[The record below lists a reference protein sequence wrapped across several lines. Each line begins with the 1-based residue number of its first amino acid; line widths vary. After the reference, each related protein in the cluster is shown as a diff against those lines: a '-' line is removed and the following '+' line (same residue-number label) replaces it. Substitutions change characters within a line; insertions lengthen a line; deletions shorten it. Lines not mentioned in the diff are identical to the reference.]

1 MAVAMGFSA
10 WFVLVLTLAAAVVLL
25 TGFIRQDLVALVLLA
40 VLGLSGIVSPQD
52 IFTGF
57 SSSAVITLLGV
68 FLLTEGLRS
77 TGATQVFGRW
87 LAKVGAKSQSMA
99 VFSISFAAALLS
111 LVMNNVAAVGVL
123 IPTVQVMAENAKLS
137 QRRLLLP
144 AAYGV
149 ALGGMATLLTNA
161 NIIMSSALR
170 SAGFEGYGLLDFFP
184 IGFPTVVI
192 GVAFLA
198 WIGWRLIPEKTFDL
212 HETPIGIDKL
222 VSDKRKIWLAVVIL
236 VVTLTLAAFD
246 LFPVPVVL
254 ITGGVLMVLT
264 GCVTLDGF
272 YKQVD
277 WRVIFLIAGM
287 WPLSIAIGTT
297 GLADVGSNLI
307 VSLLGSSAPLIV
319 AGFILTFA
327 MLMTQILSSQVTAL
341 IVAPLAITL
350 ATSMGIDPR
359 SLGMAAALGCSMAF
373 LTPYGHAVNL
383 MVMRPGAYTINDF
396 IKVGLPM
403 TGIILIVLLI
413 GLHIFWGL

>member
-1 MAVAMGFSA
+1 
-10 WFVLVLTLAAAVVLL
+10 
-25 TGFIRQDLVALVLLA
+25 
-40 VLGLSGIVSPQD
+40 
-52 IFTGF
+52 
-57 SSSAVITLLGV
+57 
-68 FLLTEGLRS
+68 
-77 TGATQVFGRW
+77 
-87 LAKVGAKSQSMA
+87 LAKVGAKSQSIA

-184 IGFPTVVI
+184 IGFPAVLI

-198 WIGWRLIPEKTFDL
+198 WVGWRLIPDKTSDI
-212 HETPIGIDKL
+212 HETPNGIEKL
-222 VSDKRKIWLAVVIL
+222 VTEEKKIWLAVVIL
-236 VVTLTLAAFD
+236 VITLILAAFD

-297 GLADVGSNLI
+297 GLAAVGSNLI
-307 VSLLGSSAPLIV
+307 VSLLGTSAPLV
-319 AGFILTFA
+319 VSAVILTIA

-383 MVMRPGAYTINDF
+383 MVMRPGAYTIKDF

-403 TGIILIVLLI
+403 TGIVFIVLLI